1 MDKLTDYIGYY
12 EDIVPDMLCKQ
23 LMWYSFDFKPS
34 KFANHYGDM
43 ASNRSSERVRMD
55 DVWINDESSFHPAI
69 NECFDKVVTK
79 FKHPHLNIERKTFF
93 RFHRYSGTGYM
104 SEHCDSIHHS
114 HGQEYGFPHCTSL
127 LFLNDDYTG
136 GEFLVA
142 NKKFKTKKGSAII
155 FPANFMYPHKV
166 MEITKGIRW
175 SIVTWLM

>member
-12 EDIVPDMLCKQ
+12 EDIVPAMLCKQ

-43 ASNRSSERVRMD
+43 TSNRSSERVRMD
-55 DVWINDESSFHPAI
+55 DVWIDDKSSFHPAI
-69 NECFDKVVTK
+69 TECFDKVITK

-93 RFHRYSGTGYM
+93 SIHRYSGTGYM

-127 LFLNDDYTG
+127 LFLNDDYNG

-142 NKKFKTKKGSAII
+142 NKKFKTKKGYAII
-155 FPANFMYPHKV
+155 FPANFMYPH
-166 MEITKGIRW
+166 
-175 SIVTWLM
+175 

>member
-93 RFHRYSGTGYM
+93 RFHHYSGTGYM

-127 LFLNDDYTG
+127 LFLNDDYNG

>member
-93 RFHRYSGTGYM
+93 SSLF
-104 SEHCDSIHHS
+104 S
-114 HGQEYGFPHCTSL
+114 HFTLGLSFCAAFFFSTFAASSVFLFWNDCCGWWQSMQE
-127 LFLNDDYTG
+127 
-136 GEFLVA
+136 
-142 NKKFKTKKGSAII
+142 K
-155 FPANFMYPHKV
+155 
-166 MEITKGIRW
+166 
-175 SIVTWLM
+175 

>member
-127 LFLNDDYTG
+127 LFLNDDYDG

-142 NKKFKTKKGSAII
+142 AKKFKTKKGSAII

-175 SIVTWLM
+175 SIVTWLI